1 MVATFHAQ
9 YQGEARS
16 FQTIGIFND
25 QSDPPVFCCRYDWQH
40 EISLVNPGDRVA
52 IGEIQYFVD
61 KLDVDLNGVAAF
73 TLENIN

>member
-16 FQTIGIFND
+16 FQTVGIFND
-25 QSDPPVFCCRYDWQH
+25 ADNPPVFCCRYDWQR

-52 IGEIQYFVD
+52 IEGTEYFVD
-61 KLDVDLNGVAAF
+61 KLDVDLNGVANF